1 MANQTKPHRYLVVL
15 DIESPES
22 ISDAEL
28 LAELNGEQ
36 WMGSPPWR
44 VVVAATVLSRTA
56 DAADV
61 ATNVA
66 EDPRTWP
73 HSFVGY
79 QLARQ
84 LRRELHRRPAQSGL
98 FPRHGAELQHLAL
111 RGGRCSRRD
120 DWKPSMCSRV
130 M

>member
-79 QLARQ
+79 HGGRKCGVIIDDDSDPAFGPAARCMR
-84 LRRELHRRPAQSGL
+84 RREDPIHQV
-98 FPRHGAELQHLAL
+98 
-111 RGGRCSRRD
+111 RGN
-120 DWKPSMCSRV
+120 
-130 M
+130 